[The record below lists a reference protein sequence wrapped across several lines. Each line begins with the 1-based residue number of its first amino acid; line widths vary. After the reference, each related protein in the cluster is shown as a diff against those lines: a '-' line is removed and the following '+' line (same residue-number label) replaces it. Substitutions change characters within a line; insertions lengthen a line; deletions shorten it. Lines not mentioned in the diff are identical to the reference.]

1 MTKVRTHMRPAQR
14 FTIRQTIPEHLS
26 GLRQLATNL
35 RWVWDPETK
44 ALFHDLDPASWAASE
59 DDPLHAL
66 DLIPAKRW
74 DELADDESIARRTV
88 EASARLDAA
97 INDSRWFQ
105 QRESTP
111 LERVAYFS
119 PEFGLSETLAQY
131 SGGLGVL
138 AGDHL
143 KSASDLGIP
152 LVAIGLLYREGY
164 FHQQL
169 DADGWQDERFP
180 VQDPTGLAITPTGV
194 TISVDLA
201 GDAVDVAVWRVDVGR
216 IPLYLLDTTAPS
228 NSADGQGITDRLYGG
243 DVEHRLRQEIILGIG
258 GIRALRALGIQ
269 PQVFHTNEGHA
280 GFLSLERIREHVAT
294 GLTFDEAVEATRAG
308 GLFTTHTP
316 VPAGID
322 RFPTELMAKYFT
334 GFAAECGTSLEH
346 LESIGHRDDEPD
358 ETRFNMA
365 VMGMRLAARSNGVA
379 ALHGAVS
386 REMFH
391 GLWPDVAVD
400 EVPIGSVTNGVH
412 AHSWVSPRVNALFSR
427 DVHPVWDGADAGLW
441 SGVNNIDDETVWK
454 VRNEGRQELVSWVR
468 AHFGDDLLD
477 PDVLTIGFARRFAT
491 YKRATLLLSQP
502 DRLKALL
509 QDPDQPIQ
517 FVFAGKAHPADNPG
531 KQMIQTI
538 ERFSREAGVQSS
550 FVFMSDYDMAMAR
563 AMYHGADVWLNNPR
577 RPLEA
582 CGTSGMKAALNG
594 ALNCSILDGWWD
606 EAYDGKNGWAIDSA
620 EEEPDVARRDQR
632 EATSLFGLLENEI
645 VPLFY
650 KRKHGV
656 PHGWIKAIKH
666 NWATV
671 GPAFTAARMVRDYTT
686 DYYEPAAAAATRI
699 TADGCAPAKALSSW
713 KVRVRSSWSTVQ
725 VLSVDA
731 PETSTARGFER
742 SVTATVHLGSVGE
755 NDVVVQVVHGPLDAD
770 GSFIKPVTEPL
781 TLTGHRG
788 DTSLYSGTYRPVAA
802 GPYGVTVRVLP
813 AHDDLANA
821 VDLGLIAWAAE
832 SL

>member
-1 MTKVRTHMRPAQR
+1 LSLASTFNMRPAQR
-14 FTIRQTIPEHLS
+14 FTVRQTIPDHLG

-35 RWVWDPETK
+35 RWAWDPETK
-44 ALFHDLDPASWAASE
+44 ALFRDLDTASWNAAHEDPLRTLDSIPAS
-59 DDPLHAL
+59 
-66 DLIPAKRW
+66 RW
-74 DELADDESIARRTV
+74 DALAGDESIAARTAQ
-88 EASARLDAA
+88 ASIRLHAA
-97 INDSRWFQ
+97 VNEPCWFQ
-105 QRESTP
+105 QRSSSP
-111 LERVAYFS
+111 LQCVAYFS

-164 FHQQL
+164 FHQRL
-169 DADGWQDERFP
+169 DADGWQEERFP
-180 VQDPTGLAITPTGV
+180 VQDPSGLAISPTGV
-194 TISVDLA
+194 TVGVEIA
-201 GDAVDVAVWRVDVGR
+201 GEHVEIVVWRVDVGR
-216 IPLYLLDTTAPS
+216 IPLYLLDTTS
-228 NSADGQGITDRLYGG
+228 VTNSPDSQAITDRLYGG
-243 DVEHRLRQEIILGIG
+243 DVEHRLRQEIVLGIG
-258 GIRALRALGIQ
+258 GIRALRALGID

-280 GFLSLERIREHVAT
+280 GFLSLERIREHVVS
-294 GLTFDEAVEATRAG
+294 GLTFDEAIEATRSG

-322 RFPTELMAKYFT
+322 RFPSELMAKYFT
-334 GFAAECGTSLEH
+334 GFAVECGTTFQGLEA
-346 LESIGHRDDEPD
+346 LGHRSDEPE

-365 VMGMRLAARSNGVA
+365 VMGLRLAARSNGVA

-391 GLWPDVAVD
+391 GLWPDVPVD

-412 AHSWVSPRVNALFSR
+412 AHTWVSPHVGSLFSNHV
-427 DVHPVWDGADAGLW
+427 DPLWDGADKGRWAGATT
-441 SGVNNIDDETVWK
+441 IDNSTVWA
-454 VRNEGRQELVSWVR
+454 VRNEGRSELVNYVR

-502 DRLKALL
+502 ERLKALL
-509 QDPDQPIQ
+509 QDPHCPIQ
-517 FVFAGKAHPADNPG
+517 FVFAGKAHPADEPG

-550 FVFMSDYDMAMAR
+550 FVFMPDYDMAMAR

-606 EAYDGKNGWAIDSA
+606 EAFDGQNGWAIDSA

-632 EATSLFGLLENEI
+632 EATSLFGLLENDI

-650 KRKHGV
+650 DRADGV
-656 PHGWIKAIKH
+656 PHGWVDRVKH
-666 NWATV
+666 NWATI
-671 GPAFTAARMVRDYTT
+671 GPAFTAARMVKDYTT
-686 DYYEPAAAAATRI
+686 DYYEPAAAAAI
-699 TADGCAPAKALSSW
+699 SISADGCAPAKELAAWKSRIRANWSS
-713 KVRVRSSWSTVQ
+713 VHVV
-725 VLSVDA
+725 SVDA
-731 PETSTARGFER
+731 SDGTTARGEVR
-742 SVTATVHLGSVGE
+742 SLSATVQLGSIAE
-755 NDVVVQVVHGPLDAD
+755 SDVTVQVVHGVLDAD
-770 GSFIKPVTEPL
+770 GSLTKPVSERL
-781 TLTGHRG
+781 QLIDHGEGR
-788 DTSLYSGTYRPVAA
+788 SVFSGEFRPVAA

-813 AHDDLANA
+813 RHSSLAND
-821 VDLGLIAWAAE
+821 VDLGLVAWAEAI
-832 SL
+832 